1 MKKFPHKLKENKTTQ
16 LPRRLFF
23 IDTETYGIKGESAD
37 LEYHKLRL
45 GVCCCVR
52 YEKGKWREKWLT
64 FRDNDTLFDFIE
76 NNVHSKERAFI
87 FAHNFHFDW
96 AVIDGFNQLKKRGW
110 NITKWIID
118 SQVFIIKARK
128 DNRSLVFL
136 DSGNIIKTKLEKLGE
151 VLGIEKLKVDFD
163 TVDDK
168 ELEIYC
174 KRDVEILKEFILKW
188 IEFIKIHDLGS
199 FKLTLASQSF
209 TAFRHRFMKHEIFVH
224 ARDDVIALERMSY
237 RGGRSEA
244 FFIGEI
250 KGKKFYLLDV
260 NSMYPYVMK
269 EKKYPIKLISV
280 LDDVSIDKLRLILK
294 HYLCV
299 AHVRVKI
306 DEPAIGVKRDKLIF
320 PVGEFDCVLTTDEL
334 KYLLKTNSIL
344 KVYRVAIYEGEYI
357 FRDYVDYFYNL
368 KRKYKEE
375 GNKVFYQITKLFL
388 NSLYGKFGQ
397 RNESFKVVG
406 EYDGDYNFAIKYY
419 DSEEKKWYYDVY
431 LDGKIYR
438 KEGYYEAFDSFV
450 AVASHVTAY
459 ARMYLWRLMKIAGL
473 DNVYYVDT
481 DSLLVNEEGFKRLKD
496 YINDY
501 ELGKLKLEFETDYIC
516 IRGVKDYNFKF
527 KNRIKGIKEN
537 AIKIDDNTY
546 IQKQFLKTRSLLNE
560 KISGVAVVKNVTK
573 KLKRKYDK
581 GIVTESGRVIPFP
594 LPQAP

>member
-1 MKKFPHKLKENKTTQ
+1 VK
-16 LPRRLFF
+16 
-23 IDTETYGIKGESAD
+23 
-37 LEYHKLRL
+37 
-45 GVCCCVR
+45 
-52 YEKGKWREKWLT
+52 
-64 FRDNDTLFDFIE
+64 
-76 NNVHSKERAFI
+76 
-87 FAHNFHFDW
+87 
-96 AVIDGFNQLKKRGW
+96 
-110 NITKWIID
+110 
-118 SQVFIIKARK
+118 
-128 DNRSLVFL
+128 
-136 DSGNIIKTKLEKLGE
+136 
-151 VLGIEKLKVDFD
+151 
-163 TVDDK
+163 
-168 ELEIYC
+168 
-174 KRDVEILKEFILKW
+174 
-188 IEFIKIHDLGS
+188 
-199 FKLTLASQSF
+199 
-209 TAFRHRFMKHEIFVH
+209 
-224 ARDDVIALERMSY
+224 
-237 RGGRSEA
+237 
-244 FFIGEI
+244 
-250 KGKKFYLLDV
+250 
-260 NSMYPYVMK
+260 
-269 EKKYPIKLISV
+269 
-280 LDDVSIDKLRLILK
+280 
-294 HYLCV
+294 
-299 AHVRVKI
+299 VKI
-306 DEPAIGVKRDKLIF
+306 DEPVIGVKQDKLIF
-320 PVGEFDCVLTTDEL
+320 PVGTFDCVLTTEEL
-334 KYLLKTNSIL
+334 KYLIKTNSIL

-357 FRDYVDYFYNL
+357 FKDYVDYFYNL

-375 GNKVFYQITKLFL
+375 GNRVFYQITKLFL

-459 ARMYLWRLMKIAGL
+459 ARMYLWKLMKMAGL

-537 AIKIDDNTY
+537 AIKVDENTY

-573 KLKRKYDK
+573 KLKRKYEK